1 MIDASTTL
9 EGIGAAAMLATA
21 ITMMVVPQ
29 RWRKDRSAG
38 RERALAARLAR
49 GHDSYFEELRTL
61 QAPYGPRHPLTVR
74 IFGTLLFFLSAA
86 FLTMLFFKS

>member
-1 MIDASTTL
+1 MIDAATML
-9 EGIGAAAMLATA
+9 QGVGAAAMLAVA
-21 ITMMVVPQ
+21 VTMMVVPQ
-29 RWRKDRSAG
+29 RWQKDRSAL

-49 GHDSYFEELRTL
+49 GHDSYSEELRTL
-61 QAPYGPRHPLTVR
+61 QAHYGPRHPLTVR